1 MKKVYFFYGI
11 FVFLALKS
19 GATFIA
25 QRFYPTSTS
34 DSIGRQL
41 AYRAALMIALG
52 VEIGVGLVVISILQ
66 SAGYRLAL

>member
-25 QRFYPTSTS
+25 QRFYPTSAS

-41 AYRAALMIALG
+41 AYRIALMIAMA
-52 VEIGVGLVVISILQ
+52 VEIGVCLVVIWILQ
-66 SAGYRLAL
+66 SAGYRLTV